1 MVLMTKLINNIF
13 SNSLKS
19 TITPILVVVIV
30 LLPFF
35 SFAQWAPST
44 KSVKKAELTLS
55 KVLIHY
61 DSMEVLD
68 LNENYFEVLNV
79 DGVTEGYLCYEQ
91 APSKHDH
98 FDFMAVFDKE
108 MKLVK
113 LQVLQYRENYGGEIS
128 NKRWLNQ
135 LVVREPNKVQAI
147 SGATISVNSIK
158 NAVDILSERMQKW
171 YSAQL

>member
-1 MVLMTKLINNIF
+1 
-13 SNSLKS
+13 
-19 TITPILVVVIV
+19 
-30 LLPFF
+30 
-35 SFAQWAPST
+35 
-44 KSVKKAELTLS
+44 
-55 KVLIHY
+55 
-61 DSMEVLD
+61 MEVLD

-135 LVVREPNKVQAI
+135 LVVREPDKVQAI